1 VLTDRGLDAAIS
13 AIAGRSPV
21 PVEVDIEL
29 DSRQAEEVEGTA
41 YFVVVE
47 ALTNIA
53 KHSGASKAMMPIL
66 NRFVDRYGVF
76 GLRVIGIAQDSANVT
91 RSFIRRSGGLD
102 YPVLIEGD
110 DYPLSIEFDI
120 FATPTVYVIR
130 QDGTIAYTT
139 MGFLRVQLEE
149 FSRAVAEALG
159 VAYQPIIQEE
169 IDEEIPLF
177 VPG

>member
-1 VLTDRGLDAAIS
+1 
-13 AIAGRSPV
+13 
-21 PVEVDIEL
+21 
-29 DSRQAEEVEGTA
+29 
-41 YFVVVE
+41 
-47 ALTNIA
+47 
-53 KHSGASKAMMPIL
+53 MMPML

-76 GLRVIGIAQDSANVT
+76 GLQVAGVAQDSANVT

-110 DYPLSIEFDI
+110 DYPVSIAFDI
-120 FATPTVYVIR
+120 FATPTIYVIR
-130 QDGTIAYTT
+130 QEGTIAYTT

-149 FSRAVAEALG
+149 VSQAVADVLG
-159 VAYQPIIQEE
+159 VSYQPIIHEE

>member
-1 VLTDRGLDAAIS
+1 MSLQAGEAAPPILSTSFPDTDGNEQALNDLLARGPLLLGIYKS
-13 AIAGRSPV
+13 SC
-21 PVEVDIEL
+21 
-29 DSRQAEEVEGTA
+29 
-41 YFVVVE
+41 
-47 ALTNIA
+47 
-53 KHSGASKAMMPIL
+53 GASKAMMPVL

-76 GLRVIGIAQDSANVT
+76 GLQVAAIAQDSANVT

-110 DYPLSIEFDI
+110 DYPVSIAFDI
-120 FATPTVYVIR
+120 FATPTIYLIR

-149 FSRAVAEALG
+149 ISRAVSDVLG
-159 VAYQPIIQEE
+159 VAYQPIIHEE
-169 IDEEIPLF
+169 VDEEIPLF

>member
-1 VLTDRGLDAAIS
+1 VSLQAGEPAPPILNQKFPDTDGN
-13 AIAGRSPV
+13 
-21 PVEVDIEL
+21 EL
-29 DSRQAEEVEGTA
+29 SLADLLKQGPLLIGIYKSSCA
-41 YFVVVE
+41 
-47 ALTNIA
+47 
-53 KHSGASKAMMPIL
+53 ASKAMMPML

-76 GLRVIGIAQDSANVT
+76 GLKVAGVAQDSANVT

-110 DYPLSIEFDI
+110 DYPVSIAFDI
-120 FATPTVYVIR
+120 FATPSIYVIR

-149 FSRAVAEALG
+149 VSQAVADVLG
-159 VAYQPIIQEE
+159 VSYQPIIHEE
-169 IDEEIPLF
+169 VDEEIPLF

>member
-1 VLTDRGLDAAIS
+1 MSLQAGDRAPNLN
-13 AIAGRSPV
+13 RTF
-21 PVEVDIEL
+21 L
-29 DSRQAEEVEGTA
+29 DSDGNEIDLAA
-41 YFVVVE
+41 
-47 ALTNIA
+47 ALSSGPLLLGIY
-53 KHSGASKAMMPIL
+53 KSSCGASKAMMPIL

-149 FSRAVAEALG
+149 FSRAVAEVLG